1 MVTNRSRHSRG
12 GEREPEGSARTDPG
26 GAAQRTQPGA
36 SPRTERGASPRTERG
51 ASPRTERGAEAKGRE
66 GGGPGAPGAR
76 LPAHGPVRPGRASAW
91 RDRPVRTIRVRGL
104 FG

>member
-1 MVTNRSRHSRG
+1 MVTNRSRNSRG
-12 GEREPEGSARTDPG
+12 GEREPEGSARTAPG

-51 ASPRTERGAEAKGRE
+51 AEAKGRE
-66 GGGPGAPGAR
+66 GGVPGAPGAR

>member
-12 GEREPEGSARTDPG
+12 GEREPEGSDRTAPE

-51 ASPRTERGAEAKGRE
+51 AEAKGRE
-66 GGGPGAPGAR
+66 GGVPGAPGAR